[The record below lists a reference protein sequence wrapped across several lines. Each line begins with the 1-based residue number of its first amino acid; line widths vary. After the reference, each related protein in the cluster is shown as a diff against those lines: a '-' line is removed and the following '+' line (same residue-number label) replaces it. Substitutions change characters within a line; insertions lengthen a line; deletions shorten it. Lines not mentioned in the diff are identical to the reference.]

1 MTISQKKI
9 LEWLDEHEYPHD
21 PHAQTEEQ
29 NNHMR
34 QDLTI
39 CGARNSQH
47 LPCSNPPLE
56 NGRCKHHFGNA
67 AKGIA
72 HYNYKHGRRSKYMP
86 APLLPAFQAAMDDP
100 ELLSL
105 NEDIATLDALI
116 NQEAGRIES
125 GDPSAI
131 LAEAET
137 LWQSLW
143 KATQRG
149 DKDAVNR
156 FRARLE
162 AKLAQGASDF
172 TAISR
177 MLEFMEQKRKAAATE
192 AKRRELMGAVIPI
205 EFASERMR
213 LLGRIV
219 REEVGDDRELLG
231 RIAQRWTGAVGQ
243 LGYAGADAASG
254 DFEDM
259 A

>member
-1 MTISQKKI
+1 MTKSLQQITD
-9 LEWLDEHEYPHD
+9 WLDERGIPHD
-21 PHAQTEEQ
+21 PHAQTEDQ

-34 QDLTI
+34 QELNI

-67 AKGIA
+67 PKGIA
-72 HYNYKHGRRSKYMP
+72 HYNYKDGRRSKYMP
-86 APLLPAFQAAMDDP
+86 SPLLPAFQAAMDDP

-125 GDPSAI
+125 GDPSAL
-131 LAEAET
+131 LAEAEK
-137 LWQSLW
+137 LWNSLS
-143 KATQRG
+143 KAVRRG
-149 DKDAVNR
+149 DKEAVQR
-156 FRARLE
+156 FQGRLE
-162 AKLAQGASDF
+162 STLTQGASDF

-192 AKRRELMGAVIPI
+192 AKRREMMGAVIPI

-231 RIAQRWTGAVGQ
+231 RIAQRWSGAVGQ
-243 LGYAGADAASG
+243 LGYAGADTAAA
-254 DFEDM
+254 DIENM

>member
-1 MTISQKKI
+1 MITREKI
-9 LEWLDEHEYPHD
+9 LEWLDEQGYPHD

-29 NNHMR
+29 NDHMR
-34 QDLTI
+34 QELKI
-39 CGARNSQH
+39 CGARNSDH
-47 LPCSNPPLE
+47 YPCGKSPLE
-56 NGRCKHHFGNA
+56 NGRCKFHFGNA
-67 AKGIA
+67 PRGIA
-72 HYNYKHGRRSKYMP
+72 HYRFKDGRRSKYMP
-86 APLLPAFQAAMDDP
+86 EKLLPAFQAAMDDP

-105 NEDIATLDALI
+105 NEDIATLDSLI

-131 LAEAET
+131 LEEAKT

-149 DKDAVNR
+149 DKEAVNR

-162 AKLAQGASDF
+162 AKLEEGASDF
-172 TAISR
+172 SAIGR
-177 MLEFMEQKRKAAATE
+177 MLGFMEQKRKAAATE

-205 EFASERMR
+205 EHASERMR

-219 REEVGDDRELLG
+219 REEVHDRDTLA
-231 RIAQRWTGAVGQ
+231 RIANRWAGAVGQ
-243 LGYAGADAASG
+243 LGDARVDTAAADI
-254 DFEDM
+254 ENM

>member
-1 MTISQKKI
+1 MKSNESII
-9 LEWLDEHEYPHD
+9 AWLDEHEYPHD

-29 NNHMR
+29 NDHMR
-34 QDLTI
+34 QELKI
-39 CGARNSQH
+39 CGARNSAH
-47 LPCSNPPLE
+47 YPCSNGQLE
-56 NGRCKHHFGNA
+56 NGRCKYHFGNVPR
-67 AKGIA
+67 GIA
-72 HYNYKHGRRSKYMP
+72 HYRFKDGRRSKYMP
-86 APLLPAFQAAMDDP
+86 KPLLPAFQAALEDP

-131 LAEAET
+131 LEEAKI

-149 DKDAVNR
+149 DKEAVNR

-162 AKLAQGASDF
+162 AKLEEGASDF
-172 TAISR
+172 SAIGR
-177 MLEFMEQKRKAAATE
+177 MLDFMEQKRKAAATE

-219 REEVGDDRELLG
+219 REEVKDRDTLA
-231 RIAQRWTGAVGQ
+231 RIAQRWSGAVGQ
-243 LGYAGADAASG
+243 LGYAGADAAP
-254 DFEDM
+254 DDIENM